1 MSDFLKKLKSIIGK
15 TYFKYLVILIAFIF
29 WMTFLDTNSLLIH
42 AELNREIKKLK
53 KRKDALTEEIVK
65 DQGLIKRLENIK
77 IPKDFNYI
85 KLSSLS
91 SEAKEKLVRINPQTI
106 SQASRISG
114 INPSDISVLLVSLGR

>member
-1 MSDFLKKLKSIIGK
+1 MSDFLKKLKYIIGK

-65 DQGLIKRLENIK
+65 DQELIKRLENL
-77 IPKDFNYI
+77 D
-85 KLSSLS
+85 SLEHYGREKYNLKKQNEDIFIIEYK
-91 SEAKEKLVRINPQTI
+91 SENE
-106 SQASRISG
+106 
-114 INPSDISVLLVSLGR
+114 

>member
-53 KRKDALTEEIVK
+53 NRKDALTEEIVK
-65 DQGLIKRLENIK
+65 DQELIKRLENLDSLEHYGREKYNLKKQNEDIFLIEIK
-77 IPKDFNYI
+77 TED
-85 KLSSLS
+85 
-91 SEAKEKLVRINPQTI
+91 E
-106 SQASRISG
+106 
-114 INPSDISVLLVSLGR
+114 